1 MATLG
6 STLDATNKLQGIDR
20 MLGRNA
26 ANDHREISVD
36 HAALPPHVTTERR
49 YVAMTDF

>member
-6 STLDATNKLQGIDR
+6 SPLDATNKLQSIDR

-26 ANDHREISVD
+26 ADDHREITVD
-36 HAALPPHVTTERR
+36 HAALPPHVTTECRH
-49 YVAMTDF
+49 VAMTDF